1 MTIKID
7 SSSLWYDLVTGSA
20 AELVAAGIVTMDMLP
35 GHPGM
40 GKTMATFMN
49 GQRIRKGCQAA
60 TGSKKN
66 ETYRSI
72 VCIGKDRY
80 RVQMALSRADA
91 DRRWAKNEAAREQA
105 RMAARAEMVD
115 ADAPPC
121 WVDRVGLDFAQR
133 VMRRQHLRLVHQG
146 GAA

>member
-7 SSSLWYDLVTGSA
+7 SSSVWYDLVTGSA
-20 AELVAAGIVTMDMLP
+20 AELVAAGIITMDMLP
-35 GHPGM
+35 GQPGM

-49 GQRIRKGCQAA
+49 GQRIGKGCQAA
-60 TGSKKN
+60 TGNKKN

-80 RVQMALSRADA
+80 RVQVALPQADT
-91 DRRWAKNEAAREQA
+91 DRRRAKEDAAREQA
-105 RMAARAEMVD
+105 RMAAWAELAN
-115 ADAPPC
+115 ADVPPY
-121 WVDRVGLDFAQR
+121 WTERVGLDFAQR
-133 VMRRQHLRLVHQG
+133 VTRRQHLRLVHQG